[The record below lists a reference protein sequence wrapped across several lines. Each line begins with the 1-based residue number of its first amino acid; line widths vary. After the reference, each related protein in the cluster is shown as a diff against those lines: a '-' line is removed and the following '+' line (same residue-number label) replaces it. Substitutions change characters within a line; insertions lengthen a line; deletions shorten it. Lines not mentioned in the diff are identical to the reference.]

1 MSTAATEIVLDPV
14 ESSKLA
20 GLRYVTDSIPG
31 ITRRRRG
38 KSFQY
43 FDPEG
48 KPVRDKEVLA
58 RIKSLVIPLGNT
70 PAVCRKCYVHP
81 TVLESYMSG
90 ELIKTLEAAEKK
102 MRANRHSLRDEEVQL
117 MFLLEGRLKAAA

>member
-1 MSTAATEIVLDPV
+1 L
-14 ESSKLA
+14 
-20 GLRYVTDSIPG
+20 
-31 ITRRRRG
+31 
-38 KSFQY
+38 QY

-81 TVLESYMSG
+81 TVLESYMNG

-102 MRANRHSLRDEEVQL
+102 MRANQHSLRDERDEEVQL